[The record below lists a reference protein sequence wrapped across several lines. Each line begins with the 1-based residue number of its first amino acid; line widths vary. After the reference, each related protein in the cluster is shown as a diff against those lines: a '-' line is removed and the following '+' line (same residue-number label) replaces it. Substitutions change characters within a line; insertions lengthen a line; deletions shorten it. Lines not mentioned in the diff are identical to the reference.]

1 MCVAPAEPFR
11 ARVIREYG
19 RKFARFVLV
28 SLLNVLVG
36 QSLLVLGHSVFGW
49 SFATSNVFAVAVS
62 AGPAYVLT
70 RYWVWEKRSDS
81 HFGRE
86 VIPFWAL
93 AFLGVVISTL
103 AAAIAN
109 RYSNAQ
115 IVLNVVSLATFGT
128 IWVFKFFILDRFL
141 FGAYRQS
148 VVSPQA
154 EGASSL
160 P

>member
-1 MCVAPAEPFR
+1 MRVAPAEPFG

-19 RKFARFVLV
+19 RKFGRFVLV

-36 QSLLVLGHSVFGW
+36 QSLLVLAHSVFGW

-70 RYWVWEKRSDS
+70 RYWVWEKTTAN

-141 FGAYRQS
+141 FGTYRHS

-154 EGASSL
+154 EGAS
-160 P
+160 PRP